1 MTVCVWTVVGK
12 MSNVINP
19 SDDTL
24 LWSHYQHAERVYPL
38 HTALDNYV
46 YDCEWD
52 DVEPLEVITMYVFK
66 QKVVNEQWLARFTLD
81 VLIERFEEEY
91 GDIENETEVTQP
103 MKDAA
108 LAFVRAVVAECH
120 VNQVEYVGSVELK
133 VNEWR

>member
-1 MTVCVWTVVGK
+1 

-108 LAFVRAVVAECH
+108 LAFVRAVVAECDAR
-120 VNQVEYVGSVELK
+120 QVEDAGSAELK
-133 VNEWR
+133 VSDWR